1 VSLLNFSARQMAGKV
16 RRREVSSV
24 ELVQAHLGQIE
35 RIDPTIHAVTL
46 ILQDS
51 ALHDAEAADRRLAS
65 GEACGPLHG
74 VPVSIKDSIDIGG
87 VLTTA
92 GTLGRRNAP
101 PAAEDATLVRRL
113 REAGAIPIAKTN
125 LPDLLFSFESDNL
138 IFGRTNNPHNSECTS
153 GGSSGGEA
161 ALIAASGS
169 PLGLGSDSAG
179 SVRLPAHFC
188 GIASIKP
195 TSGRLPRS
203 GHVPPAG
210 GWIER
215 LWQIGPMAR
224 SVADLRLAMQVLAGE
239 DGADFTSPPVPLL
252 EPPDLRNL
260 RVAFFDDNGF
270 AACIPPVKD
279 AVRRC
284 AGFLSQTGAAVEQER
299 PPGVERAYELEMAI
313 FGADGAEGIDVYLTE
328 HGSTAIHPLTTDFVN
343 RMRPFRASG
352 AEFAHRWAQWD
363 EYRAQM
369 ARFFERYDAVV
380 CPVYTQPALRHGQSR
395 IDSNFEG
402 FSYTMAWNLAGAPA
416 AVVRC
421 AEFEGL
427 PIGVQVVAKPWR
439 DLTALAISEAIEAEF
454 GGWKAPSHNPTLRE
468 GQQQPYSTG
477 TNAKPTGELTWMFSP
492 VNVSRPVFWST
503 R

>member
-1 VSLLNFSARQMAGKV
+1 M
-16 RRREVSSV
+16 
-24 ELVQAHLGQIE
+24 ELVQAHLEQIE
-35 RIDPTIHAVTL
+35 RLHSAIHAVTRT
-46 ILQDS
+46 LQHS
-51 ALHDAEAADRRLAS
+51 ALRDAEAADRKLAS

-74 VPVSIKDSIDIGG
+74 VPVSIKDSIDVTG
-87 VLTTA
+87 VPTTA
-92 GTLGRRNAP
+92 GTLGRRDAP
-101 PAAEDATLVRRL
+101 PATEDATLVRRL
-113 REAGAIPIAKTN
+113 REAGAIPIAKSN

-138 IFGRTNNPHNSECTS
+138 IFGRTNNPYSLERTS

-161 ALIAASGS
+161 ALIAACGS

-195 TSGRLPRS
+195 TSGRLPRT

-224 SVADLRLAMQVLAGE
+224 SVADLRLAMQILSGE
-239 DGADFTSPPVPLL
+239 DGEDFTSPPVPLL
-252 EPPDLRNL
+252 DPPDLRNL
-260 RVAFFDDNGF
+260 RVAFFEDNGF
-270 AACIPPVKD
+270 AACIPPVKN

-284 AGFLSQTGAAVEQER
+284 AQFLSQAGAAVEEER
-299 PPGVERAYELEMAI
+299 PPGVEQAYELEMAI
-313 FGADGAEGIDVYLTE
+313 FGADGAEGIDAYLAE
-328 HGSTAIHPLTTDFVN
+328 HGSAAVHRLTTDFVN
-343 RMRPFRASG
+343 RMRPFRTSG
-352 AEFAHRWAQWD
+352 AAFAQRWAQWD
-363 EYRAQM
+363 EYRAHM
-369 ARFFERYDAVV
+369 NRFFERYDAVV
-380 CPVYTQPALRHGQSR
+380 CPVYTQPALRHGESR

-454 GGWKAPSHNPTLRE
+454 GGWKAPV
-468 GQQQPYSTG
+468 GCY
-477 TNAKPTGELTWMFSP
+477 M
-492 VNVSRPVFWST
+492 
-503 R
+503 